1 MKDIVLFDYQKEMV
15 TRVQEAFRTHQSVM
29 VQMPT
34 GTGKTYLL
42 ASVVEMFVQKGAVW
56 IVAHRR
62 ELVSQIE
69 GTLARFGL
77 VSSSN
82 EATQPGSSLSPLH
95 SPLIRVMS
103 IQWLSRH
110 YQEME
115 ELPSLIV
122 VDEAHHAVADTY
134 AEVLQTFPKAK
145 KLGLTATP
153 CRLSG
158 DGFTDLFDV
167 LLTSWSMER
176 FIAEGRLSLYDYYSI
191 KPDGQDQRLIDSLK
205 KRGADGDYQLKEMN
219 EVMDVRPSLER
230 LCMTVKEYVPGKK
243 GIVYAIGIAHAEHIA
258 EFYRLQ
264 GICTVSISS
273 KTPMDVRKSQIERF
287 KRGEIQVLVSVDLFS
302 EGFDCPDVEFIQL
315 ARPTLSLSKYLQMV
329 GRGLRVAKGKDCCVV
344 LDNVGLYRRFGLPS
358 AGHDWQSMFAG
369 QAAIVNTL
377 HEACMR
383 INSNGYRMAGMA
395 TEGGEMMRIVEHDCQ
410 QKRLCGGHGFKI
422 TENEKGRKGIV
433 DKDGKAIVECR
444 YADIEL
450 ADDSFAH
457 CRKGKADKV
466 GIWIDLRN
474 GLSFDKRPQSI
485 TLLDIDFSTE
495 DGKRLYP
502 RIRSKFIDDK
512 AYLTIKALEL
522 QVGSGLN
529 WKRRF
534 IPWNHPDKVY
544 MYKEGVYNLRL
555 YYDDDGH
562 YVAQE
567 NIGAPLVE
575 IGSQEQMD
583 AMCRECA
590 ERYEQEQKVRKEM
603 EQASERCKFT
613 LTSHD
618 QQKNWV
624 RKGNGLAY
632 CKAHYGGTEAWIDLL
647 AMKIY
652 TERPTELFQR
662 GFVEILRMG
671 EWCYVRNIPDLCNKP
686 LRDWEIVADDNIC
699 VINNEF
705 LFLKQEPR
713 LWYRVFKRTDDF
725 SYFVVKEHEAHFKDY
740 IGLSDIVITQF
751 GNDGLKMEKNGV
763 PYTPYFQP
771 ELKPQWPKP
780 DRQLR

>member
-1 MKDIVLFDYQKEMV
+1 ME
-15 TRVQEAFRTHQSVM
+15 RVQEACRMHQSVM

-42 ASVVEMFVQKGAVW
+42 AAVVGLFVQRGWVW

-69 GTLARFGL
+69 ETMGRLYGCE
-77 VSSSN
+77 SS
-82 EATQPGSSLSPLH
+82 ECV
-95 SPLIRVMS
+95 RVMS
-103 IQWLSRH
+103 IQWLARH
-110 YQEME
+110 YREME
-115 ELPSLIV
+115 EQPSLIV
-122 VDEAHHAVADTY
+122 IDEAHHAVADTY
-134 AEVLQTFPKAK
+134 AEVMRAYPKAR

-158 DGFTDLFDV
+158 EGFTDLFDV

-191 KPDGQDQRLIDSLK
+191 RPDGADQRLIDSLK

-230 LCMTVKEYVPGKK
+230 LCMTVKQYVPERK
-243 GIVYAIGIAHAEHIA
+243 GIVYAISIAHAEHIA
-258 EFYRLQ
+258 EYYRQQ
-264 GICTVSISS
+264 GIHAVAISS
-273 KTPMDVRKSQIERF
+273 KTPMEVRKAEIERF
-287 KRGEIQVLVSVDLFS
+287 KGGAIQVLVSVDLFS

-329 GRGLRVAKGKDCCVV
+329 GRGLRVAKGKDYCVI

-358 AGHDWQSMFAG
+358 ASHDWQGLFAG
-369 QAAIVNTL
+369 RAIEENML
-377 HEACMR
+377 QEACMR
-383 INSNGYRMAGMA
+383 INSHRFSMADM
-395 TEGGEMMRIVEHDCQ
+395 TVDGGEMMRIMGHDRQ
-410 QKRLCGGHGFKI
+410 LQTIGRGYGFKMA
-422 TENEKGRKGIV
+422 EDEEGKKGIV
-433 DKDGKAIVECR
+433 DKDGRIIVECQ

-450 ADDSFAH
+450 TDDGFAH
-457 CRKGKADKV
+457 FRKRKTDKS
-466 GIWIDLRN
+466 GQWIDLRN
-474 GLSFDKRPQSI
+474 GVPFDKRPQSI
-485 TLLDIDFSTE
+485 TVRGIDFSTE
-495 DGKRLYP
+495 DGKQLYP
-502 RIRSKFIDDK
+502 RIRSRFIDDK
-512 AYLTIKALEL
+512 AYLTLKTLEL
-522 QVGSGLN
+522 QVGSGLI

-534 IPWNHPDKVY
+534 IPWNNPGKVY
-544 MYKEGVYNLRL
+544 RYKEGVNGLRL

-562 YVAQE
+562 YAAQE
-567 NIGAPLVE
+567 NIGSPLVMIE
-575 IGSQEQMD
+575 SQEQMD
-583 AMCRECA
+583 RMCRECA
-590 ERYEQEQKVRKEM
+590 ERYEREQKTREVM

-613 LTSHD
+613 MTSHD

-624 RKGNGLAY
+624 KEGPGLAY
-632 CKAHYGGTEAWIDLL
+632 CKSNFGGTEAWIDLV

-652 TERPTELFQR
+652 TERPTELFER
-662 GFVEILRMG
+662 GFVEILRQG
-671 EWCYVRNIPDLCNKP
+671 EWCYVRNIPDLRNNP
-686 LRDWEIVADDNIC
+686 LRDWEIVADDNVC

-725 SYFVVKEHEAHFKDY
+725 SYFVVKEHEAHYKDY
-740 IGLSDIVITQF
+740 IGISDIIITQF

-771 ELKPQWPKP
+771 ELKPQWMRPESM
-780 DRQLR
+780 